1 MQKISCNHD
10 FSSCKEKCDKSS
22 LLATPKDS
30 TKISKMVAVV
40 SPESAPVKRIITE
53 AKEKGLAID
62 ATYGRRTRSV
72 IVCESEHVI
81 LSAVPVDTMVARLA
95 KDEIVSAEEDIIDD

>member
-1 MQKISCNHD
+1 MKLINIGFGNVVASN
-10 FSSCKEKCDKSS
+10 
-22 LLATPKDS
+22 
-30 TKISKMVAVV
+30 KMVAVV

-72 IVCESEHVI
+72 IVCESEHII
-81 LSAVPVDTMVARLA
+81 LSAVPVETMVTRLA
-95 KDEIVSAEEDIIDD
+95 DDIIVPGEEDIVDD